1 MNVFQAFLT
10 NIFVTRSDGGTYL
23 SEDKSDLVLYSRH
36 GLVLSF
42 DTDEVPR
49 GNFELI
55 PMTISKL
62 HVEFY
67 KKVTTRSE
75 RLI

>member
-1 MNVFQAFLT
+1 MENFKNK

-42 DTDEVPR
+42 DTDEVPAYPLLR
-49 GNFELI
+49 YLSI
-55 PMTISKL
+55 KMT
-62 HVEFY
+62 
-67 KKVTTRSE
+67 
-75 RLI
+75 